1 MRITCMQSGR
11 VDNTSTENDQKAP
24 EMRTV
29 ELTDRIPGVWKEI
42 VSIALS

>member
-1 MRITCMQSGR
+1 MRITRLQSRR

-29 ELTDRIPGVWKEI
+29 VLTDRIAGVWKET